1 MVFIRFRIIKKK
13 IGFTLVPAALS
24 GLSQITHLINIDMV
38 EDLITLL
45 KNLIESTPTP
55 PFMIRLNALNCAFKT
70 LAGPGEELEADD
82 TAFLIALE
90 KLLLDGDFSD
100 DFERWDIILE
110 CVEVGIVKKRL
121 ECHNLVNS
129 IVQLLLLH
137 AVHAEN
143 DVALTILGVVHA
155 GLLRYPRIRANLI
168 ALSRAPP
175 TQDDDVVQDTAMQGL
190 VSQDAGKSGG
200 LRAFEQEFTDAS
212 WVLNLMSKSMDS
224 RIRSVI
230 SGVTSVNIV
239 PIPYKLSSA
248 CLDRNRVFGRI
259 ETALS
264 STPLRKLKPTPSHQ
278 KTGSFP
284 SRKNKKNKKK

>member
-1 MVFIRFRIIKKK
+1 M
-13 IGFTLVPAALS
+13 PSALS

-38 EDLITLL
+38 EDLITVL

-82 TAFLIALE
+82 SAFLIALE

-100 DFERWDIILE
+100 DFDRWDIVLE

-121 ECHNLVNS
+121 ECHILVNS

-137 AVHAEN
+137 AVHVEN
-143 DVALTILGVVHA
+143 DIALTILGVVHA
-155 GLLRYPRIRANLI
+155 ALLRYPRIRANLI

-175 TQDDDVVQDTAMQGL
+175 TQDEEVVQDTAMQGL

-224 RIRSVI
+224 RIRSVV

-248 CLDRNRVFGRI
+248 FLDRNLVFGRI

-264 STPLRKLKPTPSHQ
+264 GTPIRKLKPVTPLL
-278 KTGSFP
+278 KTGAT
-284 SRKNKKNKKK
+284 SRKKNKKNKGKK